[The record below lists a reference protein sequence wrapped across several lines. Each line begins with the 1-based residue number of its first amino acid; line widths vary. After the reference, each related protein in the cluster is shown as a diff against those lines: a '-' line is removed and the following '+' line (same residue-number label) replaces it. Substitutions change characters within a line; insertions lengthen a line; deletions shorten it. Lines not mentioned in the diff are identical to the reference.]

1 MAKKKV
7 SKCTEC
13 VHCFNNECNHPSN
26 KGIELHAR
34 REIERYIKPIS
45 ELNNGDCKNYEKSK
59 LLKD

>member
-7 SKCTEC
+7 LKCTEC
-13 VHCFNNECNHPSN
+13 VHCFNNECNHSSN